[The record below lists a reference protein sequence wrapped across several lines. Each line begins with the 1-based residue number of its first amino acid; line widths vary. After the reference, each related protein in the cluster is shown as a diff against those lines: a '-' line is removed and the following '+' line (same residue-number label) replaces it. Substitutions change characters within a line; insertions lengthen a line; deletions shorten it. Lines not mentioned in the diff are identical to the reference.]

1 MPPGVTLRTGLP
13 QVPGNRGAEFEHPPS
28 NCLIADNEATLR
40 QEVLNIAVAQSEPEI
55 EPDGMPDDVRRKSM
69 PSIGNWLHG
78 SAVLDELAATEP
90 AQSSQCRPLRRC
102 QNGAEGQ
109 RISLA

>member
-40 QEVLNIAVAQSEPEI
+40 QEVLNIAVAQSESEI
-55 EPDGMPDDVRRKSM
+55 EPNGMPDDVRWKSM
-69 PSIGNWLHG
+69 
-78 SAVLDELAATEP
+78 A
-90 AQSSQCRPLRRC
+90 
-102 QNGAEGQ
+102 
-109 RISLA
+109 RIRYGFHSTVAG